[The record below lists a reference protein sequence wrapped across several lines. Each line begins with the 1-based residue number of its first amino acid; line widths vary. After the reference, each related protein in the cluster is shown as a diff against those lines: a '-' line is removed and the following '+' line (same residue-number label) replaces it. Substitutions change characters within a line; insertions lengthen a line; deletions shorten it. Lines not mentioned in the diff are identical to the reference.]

1 MVHAADDPWRVFRNV
16 YFPGGKVGS
25 RKEANEATSECAL
38 FPREYVGA
46 ADGPRR
52 AIRNVHFP
60 GEKVGCRSGGIGAI
74 LECTLSPREYRGA
87 GQNV

>member
-1 MVHAADDPWRVFRNV
+1 MCT
-16 YFPGGKVGS
+16 FPGGKVGC
-25 RKEANEATSECAL
+25 RKEANDATSECAL
-38 FPREYVGA
+38 FPREYGGA

-60 GEKVGCRSGGIGAI
+60 GEKVGCRSDAIENI
-74 LECTLSPREYRGA
+74 LECALFPREYRGA